1 MTNSHDFKAARE
13 GFDILCKM
21 QSDLELPRL
30 YKDAE
35 KTIRFALQLAEKVCG
50 EPSRKAVMAGINSGS
65 PTFNGEGY
73 DYAVDEY
80 SCFQAMR
87 DQMIKEIE
95 QGDE

>member
-50 EPSRKAVMAGINSGS
+50 EPSEAMLDALCGWKEKRNS
-65 PTFNGEGY
+65 Y
-73 DYAVDEY
+73 YALRE
-80 SCFQAMR
+80 Q
-87 DQMIKEIE
+87 ILKEIE
-95 QGDE
+95 QGDGQ